1 MNLLV
6 TLLNVCIVLGLGA
19 TCPPAPG
26 TSGNIPSALASQE
39 KKPVSQQKRKE
50 WQPATWRGLTVG
62 TSTKA
67 DVLKL
72 LGKPIR
78 QDFAEPEDDS
88 DDVWYIYND
97 VGDFPGQF
105 TVQIDK
111 VSGHVTAMRIS
122 MTQDVKKEVV
132 LDLLGKDYEIVRSD
146 ACPGFEELDAAPFYR
161 SSNGSAVNIDYASL
175 GISVSIDSKG
185 NVYNVEYRKEPQWL
199 LNSMEECRQE
209 LTKQRDK
216 SKRQP

>member
-1 MNLLV
+1 MNLLII
-6 TLLNVCIVLGLGA
+6 LLNVCMVLGLAA
-19 TCPPAPG
+19 TPAPG
-26 TSGNIPSALASQE
+26 TSGGIPGTLSSQE
-39 KKPVSQQKRKE
+39 KKTGSQQKRKE
-50 WQPATWRGLTVG
+50 WRPATWRGLTVG

-72 LGKPIR
+72 LGNPIR
-78 QDFAEPEDDS
+78 KDFAEPEDDS

-111 VSGHVTAMRIS
+111 VSDRVTAMRIS

-132 LDLLGKDYEIVRSD
+132 LDLLGKDYEIVRAD

-161 SSNGSAVNIDYASL
+161 SSKGTAVNIEYASL

-185 NVYNVEYRKEPQWL
+185 NVYNVEYLKEPQWL
-199 LNSMEECRQE
+199 LNSLEECRHE
-209 LTKQRDK
+209 LAKQRDK
-216 SKRQP
+216 SKKRG